1 MCGCLF
7 GCVIGIFVIAF
18 RFGIEK
24 EEGVPGT
31 KEKQDRIGIDRKKH
45 ADEGVGLGEGDET
58 KRSTST
64 A

>member
-1 MCGCLF
+1 M
-7 GCVIGIFVIAF
+7 IAF